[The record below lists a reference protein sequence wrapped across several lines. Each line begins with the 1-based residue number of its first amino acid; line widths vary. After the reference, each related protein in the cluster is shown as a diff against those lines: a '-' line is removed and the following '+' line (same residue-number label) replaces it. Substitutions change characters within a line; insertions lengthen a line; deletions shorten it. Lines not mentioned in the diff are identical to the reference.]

1 MLMNSCVKTD
11 AKLLKNM
18 YYSCNFSMKI
28 AVITTFYRKFAENFA
43 ENGKCLLSVTNRSH
57 HL

>member
-1 MLMNSCVKTD
+1 MNSCVKTD

-43 ENGKCLLSVTNRSH
+43 ENGKCLLSVINRNH